1 MSTTGTSTRGFLGR
15 RGYGAGWLAAAFA
28 VLAILMMGE
37 PAQAQEISLSVPKV
51 MAVEAPSQTPM
62 AIAISPAQAVPRNAF
77 LRLRGLPPTAALTEG
92 YAIGPG
98 SWAVAL
104 SSLANLKVSVP
115 MGTEGRADVT
125 ISLVSV
131 DGVVLAETQTA
142 LMVGRMPQAASGT
155 PPSATI
161 MRTTPLSAPPPPLR
175 PALTPD
181 EHERASR
188 LLKRGQDHLK
198 DANVS
203 EARLFFEKA
212 ADAGLAEAAL
222 ALGATYEAAELER
235 LNIRGAYADDGEA
248 RRWYERAAQL
258 GAAEARQRLQ
268 RLGRR

>member
-1 MSTTGTSTRGFLGR
+1 MSTTGTRGL
-15 RGYGAGWLAAAFA
+15 RGQRGCGAGWLAAAFA
-28 VLAILMMGE
+28 AIAILMACM
-37 PAQAQEISLSVPKV
+37 PARAQEITLAVPKV

-104 SSLANLKVSVP
+104 SALGNLKISVP
-115 MGTEGRADVT
+115 MGTEGRSDVT

-161 MRTTPLSAPPPPLR
+161 MRTTPLAVPPPPPPMR

-181 EHERASR
+181 EHERATR

-222 ALGATYEAAELER
+222 ALGGTYEAAELER